1 MHFLHTPILTHLFS
15 PSCLSHP
22 IFTFLW
28 LFLARSWH
36 VGLSGPL
43 IMWKFAEKMPDARPG
58 HPFCASLRSRNAHG
72 HVTRAILCGNLHTR
86 NMPDAPDTM
95 SMNQRPLTLTVRTPS
110 VWPHCLGDNMSIT
123 FGSGLWKEMGFPNT
137 HFWLHFL
144 SIKRMRFEVHKR
156 AHPMCCQIYGNHWQ
170 TYQVGPYPMCGFLQL
185 ITDGSPNKHPRKK
198 EKQG

>member
-1 MHFLHTPILTHLFS
+1 M
-15 PSCLSHP
+15 
-22 IFTFLW
+22 
-28 LFLARSWH
+28 
-36 VGLSGPL
+36 GLSGPL

-58 HPFCASLRSRNAHG
+58 HPFCASLRSRNAHGHVTRAISCGNLRELPDAPAGPLFRAGLRSRNAHG

-137 HFWLHFL
+137 HF
-144 SIKRMRFEVHKR
+144 
-156 AHPMCCQIYGNHWQ
+156 
-170 TYQVGPYPMCGFLQL
+170 
-185 ITDGSPNKHPRKK
+185 
-198 EKQG
+198 